1 MSAPKTSGPQTLYE
15 KIWRS
20 HVVEEDVVEDR
31 GDGFA
36 LLYMDAHLLDEH
48 SSAQAFD
55 GLRAKGL
62 GVRKPAATLAVVDH
76 CAPTR
81 DRPAH
86 IHDTGIADAGI
97 VDAGARQL
105 IEAMASNAAQ
115 FSVPYFGLND
125 PRQGIS
131 HVVGPEQGLA
141 LPGTTVACGDS
152 HVSTHGALGALGF
165 GIGTSEVEHVL
176 ASQTLLARRART
188 MRIDI
193 AGTLA
198 AGTSAK
204 DLILALIGRLGT
216 AGATGHVV
224 EFTGPL
230 VRALSMEARL
240 TLANMSVEL
249 GAPSALIAP
258 DDTTFA
264 WLKGRPQAPREAM
277 WDKAVAFWRGLRS
290 DDGAAFDRE
299 FSFDASGLAPQVTWG
314 TSPQDVVEVSARVP
328 DPLDERDPVRRR
340 AMLRSLDYMGLRAG
354 MPMIG
359 TRIDKVFIGS
369 CTNGRIEDLRAAA
382 AIARGRRVAGAV
394 RALVVPGSGLVKR
407 QAEREGLDRVFREAG
422 FEWREPGCSMC
433 LAMNED
439 RLQPGE
445 RCAST
450 SNRNFEGRQGTG
462 GRTHLLSPAMAAAA
476 AVNGAIVDVREYI

>member
-1 MSAPKTSGPQTLYE
+1 MSAPKASAPKTLYE

-20 HVVEEDVVEDR
+20 HVVEER

-48 SSAQAFD
+48 SSAPAFD

-81 DRPAH
+81 DRAAR
-86 IHDTGIADAGI
+86 ITDAGT
-97 VDAGARQL
+97 QLL
-105 IEAMASNAAQ
+105 IEAMARNAAQ
-115 FSVPYFGLND
+115 FAVPFFGLD
-125 PRQGIS
+125 DSRQGIS

-141 LPGTTVACGDS
+141 LPGATVACGDS
-152 HVSTHGALGALGF
+152 HVSTNGALGALGF

-193 AGTLA
+193 TGALA

-204 DLILALIGRLGT
+204 DLILALIGRFGT
-216 AGATGHVV
+216 AGASGHVV

-230 VRALSMEARL
+230 VRALSMEGRL

-258 DDTTFA
+258 DETTLA

-277 WDKAVAFWRGLRS
+277 WDRAVAFWRGLRS
-290 DDGAAFDRE
+290 DPGAAFDRE
-299 FSFDASGLAPQVTWG
+299 VSFDAAGLAPQVTWG
-314 TSPQDVVEVSARVP
+314 TSPQDVVDVTARVP
-328 DPLDERDPVRRR
+328 DPADERDPVRRR

-354 MPMIG
+354 APMIG
-359 TRIDKVFIGS
+359 TRIDRVFIGS

-382 AIARGRRVAGAV
+382 AIARGRKVAATV
-394 RALVVPGSGLVKR
+394 QALVVPGSGLVKR
-407 QAEREGLDRVFREAG
+407 QAEREGLDRVFRDAG

-450 SNRNFEGRQGTG
+450 SNRNFEGRQGAG
-462 GRTHLLSPAMAAAA
+462 GRTHLLGPAMAAAA
-476 AVNGAIVDVREYI
+476 AVTGALADVREYL